1 MKKSVLLGAGLILIG
16 VFLLLG
22 VQKNTLASHDPNAN
36 YDPALGVGTPEDSV
50 ADSTP
55 DKPGSDFDNDRTPD
69 RTAGDRGTTDA
80 GDNLRDRSPNSDRDG
95 NRDDGPAGG
104 QNGAPDRSA
113 QQSRNKDRTPDCGDG
128 PGDGSCGNSP
138 ASGDDRRDNFG
149 AGDDLEDEIP
159 DRPRA
164 INRVGDNV
172 SDESPDRTNEEGYLA
187 DNGMPLTIND
197 RRGARDCATAD
208 QAVGEC
214 DNNTTNQIDDNF
226 EDRVGRSGSEDWA
239 LDGSGS
245 DATPDKNIAAESDNP
260 NRPARDGDS
269 FGSQGDGTASRI
281 SAAIRDGAPDK
292 TASRPR
298 TNGWHNH
305 SQAARDTFQEGA
317 RDYSPDNKSDQGSLG
332 FAALAVSTADE
343 TSGGEGAA
351 GSTGP
356 AGAKGSD
363 GDTCSFV
370 AGSSSDPMKTGAQLG
385 LLLGPLALVWMIRN
399 RKKGGRMN
407 KGVSLGLGAL
417 LISGGLLMAGPAQAA
432 HDPQAGF
439 NPAFSGAPQDDVAD
453 HIADRPGS
461 DKMNMD
467 RNPDRTSRDRNTAD
481 AGDGNEDRSQNMDNE
496 SPFRDDGPAGGQNGT
511 PDRTGNRDGGGAQ
524 SPGPGVNGSN
534 RPGGVRDATPDC
546 GNGPGDGNCGNGPSA
561 GDNTQDNFGAG
572 DDLAD
577 NSPDR
582 PIGFNRIGDDV
593 GDELPEKAHSDRLII
608 LNGGTLVRD
617 RVNARDCNAEDVAQ
631 GECDD
636 RLANNP
642 DEGFR
647 DRVGREGNN
656 HDWTLDGKNR
666 LGIPDKDISGADDPR
681 RVARDGNSNGA
692 GCDFNC

>member
-1 MKKSVLLGAGLILIG
+1 
-16 VFLLLG
+16 
-22 VQKNTLASHDPNAN
+22 
-36 YDPALGVGTPEDSV
+36 
-50 ADSTP
+50 
-55 DKPGSDFDNDRTPD
+55 
-69 RTAGDRGTTDA
+69 
-80 GDNLRDRSPNSDRDG
+80 
-95 NRDDGPAGG
+95 
-104 QNGAPDRSA
+104 
-113 QQSRNKDRTPDCGDG
+113 
-128 PGDGSCGNSP
+128 
-138 ASGDDRRDNFG
+138 
-149 AGDDLEDEIP
+149 
-159 DRPRA
+159 
-164 INRVGDNV
+164 
-172 SDESPDRTNEEGYLA
+172 
-187 DNGMPLTIND
+187 
-197 RRGARDCATAD
+197 
-208 QAVGEC
+208 
-214 DNNTTNQIDDNF
+214 
-226 EDRVGRSGSEDWA
+226 
-239 LDGSGS
+239 
-245 DATPDKNIAAESDNP
+245 
-260 NRPARDGDS
+260 
-269 FGSQGDGTASRI
+269 
-281 SAAIRDGAPDK
+281 
-292 TASRPR
+292 
-298 TNGWHNH
+298 
-305 SQAARDTFQEGA
+305 
-317 RDYSPDNKSDQGSLG
+317 
-332 FAALAVSTADE
+332 
-343 TSGGEGAA
+343 
-351 GSTGP
+351 
-356 AGAKGSD
+356 
-363 GDTCSFV
+363 
-370 AGSSSDPMKTGAQLG
+370 
-385 LLLGPLALVWMIRN
+385 
-399 RKKGGRMN
+399 N

-461 DKMNMD
+461 DKMNLD

-692 GCDFNC
+692 GCDFNCGDGVPSGKPSQVADRAILGLSDGMPDGVMSRDRDSGFANHNQASRDAFATGAGDRARDDRPDEGSLGFGDPSIPSAANEGTVGPGGGPGPQGETGDDGCSFAANGTTNPLKAGIFMAILLAPLALIWIRRQKLTRSAMKITAWFGGALLVFGIGAGTGMTGEAHAAHNPMDNFDSTQELGWPGDEVGDSDSDQDKPGYDRFEDGRPDRPNEDSTPSGVSDRSSNMDNTPSTDGTPDGTPSRDRVAPRSRVTDGSPDCG